1 MRIYRV
7 LLMPILCC
15 VLLSGCWDRI
25 EINDL
30 AIVLATGIDYED
42 GKVQL
47 TSQIFIPRKASAG
60 DSSGSGG
67 SPSGVTMI
75 RTAEGRTI
83 AEALN
88 RLQRKVPRNMFWGHC
103 EVIIISEQAGK
114 RGIREYIDFFLR
126 YPQFREHA
134 YVFSSEK
141 AAKDILAL
149 LDPLERSSAESLRE
163 MANLKLGTRVTALEL
178 AKSIEGPSCSAIL
191 SRMLILPPE
200 PDQDKLTTTPYV
212 KGLSM
217 YKKDRY
223 VKTIKEP
230 LSVGVLLLA
239 KELNNIIMPVEFEP
253 LEGSFSI
260 RLLENKTSLKPR
272 IVNQQWSMKVDIQTR
287 GEVVLNTTDANL
299 TDPAVLT
306 KLEKEWSAKLTSLAH
321 DAIVMSQKELRS
333 DFFKFAVEFRRYY
346 PHQWK
351 VQEKNWET
359 IYPDMD
365 VEVKVDAHVV
375 RTGKSTGP
383 QGIPNEDES

>member
-1 MRIYRV
+1 
-7 LLMPILCC
+7 MPILCC

-75 RTAEGRTI
+75 RTADGHTI

-134 YVFSSEK
+134 YVFSSER

-163 MANLKLGTRVTALEL
+163 MANMKLGTRMTALEL
-178 AKSIEGPSCSAIL
+178 GKSIEGPGSSVIL

-200 PDQDKLTTTPYV
+200 PEQDKLTTTPYV
-212 KGLSM
+212 KGLSI

-223 VKTIKEP
+223 VKTVKEP

-239 KELNNIIMPVEFEP
+239 KELNNIIMPVEIKP
-253 LEGSFSI
+253 LKGSFSI
-260 RLLENKTSLKPR
+260 QPIEIQTVLKPR
-272 IVNQQWSMKVDIQTR
+272 IVNQRWSMKVDIQTR
-287 GEVVLNTTDANL
+287 GEVVLNTTEGDL
-299 TDPAVLT
+299 TDPAVIT
-306 KLEKEWSAKLTSLAH
+306 KLEQEWSAKLTTLAH
-321 DAIVMSQKELRS
+321 DALEMAQKELRT
-333 DFFKFAVEFRRYY
+333 DLFKFAVEFRRYY

-351 VQEKNWET
+351 KQEKNWET
-359 IYPDMD
+359 LYPELD
-365 VEVKVDAHVV
+365 VEVKVGAHVV

-383 QGIPNEDES
+383 QGIPDEDEN

>member
-75 RTAEGRTI
+75 RTADGHTI

-134 YVFSSEK
+134 YVFSSER

-163 MANLKLGTRVTALEL
+163 MANMKLGTRMTALEL
-178 AKSIEGPSCSAIL
+178 GKSIEGPGSSVIL

-200 PDQDKLTTTPYV
+200 PEQDKLTTTPYV
-212 KGLSM
+212 KGLSI
-217 YKKDRY
+217 YKEDRY
-223 VKTIKEP
+223 VKTVKEP

-239 KELNNIIMPVEFEP
+239 KELNNIIMPVEIKP
-253 LEGSFSI
+253 LKGSFSI
-260 RLLENKTSLKPR
+260 QPIEIQTVLKPR
-272 IVNQQWSMKVDIQTR
+272 IVNQRWSMKVDIQTR
-287 GEVVLNTTDANL
+287 GEVVLNTTEGDL
-299 TDPAVLT
+299 TDPAVIT
-306 KLEKEWSAKLTSLAH
+306 KLEQEWSAKLTTLAH
-321 DAIVMSQKELRS
+321 DALEMAQKELRT
-333 DFFKFAVEFRRYY
+333 DLFKFAVEFRRYY

-351 VQEKNWET
+351 KQEKNWET
-359 IYPDMD
+359 IYPELD
-365 VEVKVDAHVV
+365 VEVKVGAHVV

-383 QGIPNEDES
+383 QGIPDEDEN

>member
-1 MRIYRV
+1 
-7 LLMPILCC
+7 

-30 AIVLATGIDYED
+30 AIVLATGIDYEE

-47 TSQIFIPRKASAG
+47 TSQIFVPRKAGGG

-178 AKSIEGPSCSAIL
+178 AKSIEGPSSSAIL
-191 SRMLILPPE
+191 SRMLVLPPE

-212 KGLSM
+212 KGLSL
-217 YKKDRY
+217 YNKDRY
-223 VKTIKEP
+223 VKTVKEP
-230 LSVGVLLLA
+230 MSVGVLLLA
-239 KELNNIIMPVEFEP
+239 KELNNIIMPVEFKP

-260 RLLENKTSLKPR
+260 RLIEIKTALKPR
-272 IVNQQWSMKVDIQTR
+272 IVNQHWSMKVDIQTN

-306 KLEKEWSAKLTSLAH
+306 KLEQEWSAKLTSLAY
-321 DAIVMSQKELRS
+321 DAIDLSQKELRS

-346 PHQWK
+346 PKQWK
-351 VQEKNWET
+351 KQEKNWET
-359 IYPDMD
+359 LYPELD

-383 QGIPNEDES
+383 QGIPNEDET

>member
-1 MRIYRV
+1 
-7 LLMPILCC
+7 MPILCC

-47 TSQIFIPRKASAG
+47 TSQIFIPRKAG
-60 DSSGSGG
+60 GGESSGGGG
-67 SPSGVTMI
+67 SPSGVTLI
-75 RTAEGRTI
+75 RTAEGRNI

-178 AKSIEGPSCSAIL
+178 AKSIEGPSSSAIL

-212 KGLSM
+212 KGLSL

-223 VKTIKEP
+223 VKTVKEP
-230 LSVGVLLLA
+230 LSVGVLLFA
-239 KELNNIIMPVEFEP
+239 KELNNIIMPVEIKP

-260 RLLENKTSLKPR
+260 RLIENKTTLKPR
-272 IVNQQWSMKVDIQTR
+272 IVNQHWSMKVDIQTN
-287 GEVVLNTTDANL
+287 GEVVLNTTDGNL

-306 KLEKEWSAKLTSLAH
+306 QLEKAWSAKLTSLAH
-321 DAIVMSQKELRS
+321 DALHMSQKELRS
-333 DFFKFAVEFRRYY
+333 DLFQFAVEFRRYH
-346 PHQWK
+346 PKLWK
-351 VQEKNWET
+351 EQEKNWET
-359 IYPDMD
+359 IYPELD
-365 VEVKVDAHVV
+365 VEVKVDAHVI

>member
-1 MRIYRV
+1 
-7 LLMPILCC
+7 MPILCC

-75 RTAEGRTI
+75 RTAEGLTI

-134 YVFSSEK
+134 YVFSSER

-163 MANLKLGTRVTALEL
+163 MANLKLGTRITALEL
-178 AKSIEGPSCSAIL
+178 GKSIEGPGSWSSC
-191 SRMLILPPE
+191 
-200 PDQDKLTTTPYV
+200 
-212 KGLSM
+212 
-217 YKKDRY
+217 
-223 VKTIKEP
+223 
-230 LSVGVLLLA
+230 LA
-239 KELNNIIMPVEFEP
+239 C
-253 LEGSFSI
+253 
-260 RLLENKTSLKPR
+260 
-272 IVNQQWSMKVDIQTR
+272 
-287 GEVVLNTTDANL
+287 
-299 TDPAVLT
+299 
-306 KLEKEWSAKLTSLAH
+306 
-321 DAIVMSQKELRS
+321 
-333 DFFKFAVEFRRYY
+333 
-346 PHQWK
+346 
-351 VQEKNWET
+351 
-359 IYPDMD
+359 
-365 VEVKVDAHVV
+365 
-375 RTGKSTGP
+375 
-383 QGIPNEDES
+383 

>member
-1 MRIYRV
+1 
-7 LLMPILCC
+7 MPILCC

-60 DSSGSGG
+60 DSTGSGG

-163 MANLKLGTRVTALEL
+163 MANLKLGTRITALEL
-178 AKSIEGPSCSAIL
+178 GKSIEGPSSSVIL
-191 SRMLILPPE
+191 SRMLILPLE
-200 PDQDKLTTTPYV
+200 TDQDKLTTTPYV
-212 KGLSM
+212 KGLSI
-217 YKKDRY
+217 YKEDRY
-223 VKTIKEP
+223 VKTVKEP

-239 KELNNIIMPVEFEP
+239 KELNNIIMPVEFKP
-253 LEGSFSI
+253 LKGSFSI
-260 RLLENKTSLKPR
+260 QPIEIQTVLKPR
-272 IVNQQWSMKVDIQTR
+272 IVNQKWSMKADIQTR
-287 GEVVLNTTDANL
+287 GEVVLNTTDADL

-306 KLEKEWSAKLTSLAH
+306 KLEQEWSAKLTALAH
-321 DAIVMSQKELRS
+321 DALDMAQKELRT
-333 DFFKFAVEFRRYY
+333 DLFKFAVEFRRYY

-351 VQEKNWET
+351 KQEKNWET
-359 IYPDMD
+359 IYPELD
-365 VEVKVDAHVV
+365 VEVNVEAHVV

-383 QGIPNEDES
+383 QGIPDENGN

>member
-1 MRIYRV
+1 
-7 LLMPILCC
+7 MPILCC

-75 RTAEGRTI
+75 RTADGHTI

-134 YVFSSEK
+134 YVFSSER

-163 MANLKLGTRVTALEL
+163 MANMKLGTRMTALEL
-178 AKSIEGPSCSAIL
+178 GKSIEGPGSSVIL

-200 PDQDKLTTTPYV
+200 PEQDKLTTTPYV
-212 KGLSM
+212 KGLSI
-217 YKKDRY
+217 YKEDRY
-223 VKTIKEP
+223 VKTVKEP

-239 KELNNIIMPVEFEP
+239 KELNNIIMPVEIKP
-253 LEGSFSI
+253 LKGSFSI
-260 RLLENKTSLKPR
+260 QPIEIQTVLKPR
-272 IVNQQWSMKVDIQTR
+272 IVNQRWSMKVDIQTR
-287 GEVVLNTTDANL
+287 GEVVLNTTEGDL
-299 TDPAVLT
+299 TDPAVIT
-306 KLEKEWSAKLTSLAH
+306 KLEQEWSAKLTTLAH
-321 DAIVMSQKELRS
+321 DALNMAQKELRT
-333 DFFKFAVEFRRYY
+333 DLFKFAVEFRRYY

-351 VQEKNWET
+351 KQEKNWET
-359 IYPDMD
+359 IYPELD
-365 VEVKVDAHVV
+365 VEVKVGAHVV

-383 QGIPNEDES
+383 QGIPDEDEN

>member
-1 MRIYRV
+1 MRISRV
-7 LLMPILCC
+7 LLLPILSC

-30 AIVLATGIDYED
+30 AIVLATGIDYEE

-47 TSQIFIPRKASAG
+47 TSQIFVPRKAGGG

-163 MANLKLGTRVTALEL
+163 MANLKLGTRITALEL
-178 AKSIEGPSCSAIL
+178 AKSIEGPSSSVIL

-212 KGLSM
+212 KGLSL
-217 YKKDRY
+217 YNKDRY
-223 VKTIKEP
+223 VKTVKEP

-253 LEGSFSI
+253 LEGTFSI
-260 RLLENKTSLKPR
+260 RLIDIKTTLKPR
-272 IVNQQWSMKVDIQTR
+272 IVNQHWSMKVDIQTS

-306 KLEKEWSAKLTSLAH
+306 KLEKEWSAKLTSLAY
-321 DAIVMSQKELRS
+321 DALDLSQKELRS

-346 PHQWK
+346 PKQWK
-351 VQEKNWET
+351 KQEKNWET
-359 IYPDMD
+359 LYPELD

-383 QGIPNEDES
+383 QGIPNEDET

>member
-1 MRIYRV
+1 
-7 LLMPILCC
+7 MPILCC

-75 RTAEGRTI
+75 RTADGHTI

-134 YVFSSEK
+134 YVFSSER

-163 MANLKLGTRVTALEL
+163 MANMKLGTRMTALEL
-178 AKSIEGPSCSAIL
+178 GKSIEGPGSSVIL

-200 PDQDKLTTTPYV
+200 PEQDKLTTTPYV
-212 KGLSM
+212 KGLSI
-217 YKKDRY
+217 YKEDRY
-223 VKTIKEP
+223 VKTVKEP

-239 KELNNIIMPVEFEP
+239 KELNNIIMPVEIKP
-253 LEGSFSI
+253 LKGSFSI
-260 RLLENKTSLKPR
+260 QPIEIQTVLKPR
-272 IVNQQWSMKVDIQTR
+272 IVNQRWSMKVDIQTR
-287 GEVVLNTTDANL
+287 GEVVLNTTEGDL
-299 TDPAVLT
+299 TDPAVIT
-306 KLEKEWSAKLTSLAH
+306 KLEQEWSAKLTTLAH
-321 DAIVMSQKELRS
+321 DALEMAQKELRT
-333 DFFKFAVEFRRYY
+333 DLFKFAVEFRRYY

-351 VQEKNWET
+351 KQEKNWET
-359 IYPDMD
+359 IYPELD
-365 VEVKVDAHVV
+365 VEVKVGAHVV

-383 QGIPNEDES
+383 QGIPDEDEN

>member
-1 MRIYRV
+1 MRICRV
-7 LLMPILCC
+7 LLLPILSC

-30 AIVLATGIDYED
+30 AIVLATGIDYEE

-47 TSQIFIPRKASAG
+47 TSQIFVPRKAGGG

-163 MANLKLGTRVTALEL
+163 MANLKLGTRITALEL
-178 AKSIEGPSCSAIL
+178 AKSIEGPSSSVIL

-212 KGLSM
+212 KGLSL
-217 YKKDRY
+217 YNKDRY
-223 VKTIKEP
+223 VKTVKEP

-253 LEGSFSI
+253 LEGTFSI
-260 RLLENKTSLKPR
+260 RLIDIKTTLKPR
-272 IVNQQWSMKVDIQTR
+272 IVNQHWSMKVDIQTS

-306 KLEKEWSAKLTSLAH
+306 KLEKEWSAKLTSLAY
-321 DAIVMSQKELRS
+321 DALDLSQKELRS

-346 PHQWK
+346 PKQWK
-351 VQEKNWET
+351 KQEKNWET
-359 IYPDMD
+359 LYPELD

-383 QGIPNEDES
+383 QGIPNEDET